1 MHGRHK
7 SKVFLKTFQTVMQTL
22 VGRLKKNKKNKKNK
36 GSKISR
42 KINPQ
47 QQSPDIVCKLMLK
60 NMNNF
65 SYF

>member
-7 SKVFLKTFQTVMQTL
+7 SKVFLKTFQTVMLVTL
-22 VGRLKKNKKNKKNK
+22 VGRLKKNKKNK

-65 SYF
+65 S

>member
-22 VGRLKKNKKNKKNK
+22 VGRLKKNKKNK